1 MDEKVAQLLGDLL
14 HLDRVTVA
22 RLRMLPD
29 QLAVA
34 GVGLGVGGCPG
45 ARRPVSVLLTYNE
58 AGQIAMLRL
67 LSPDESAPW

>member
-1 MDEKVAQLLGDLL
+1 VSGVAC
-14 HLDRVTVA
+14 R
-22 RLRMLPD
+22 
-29 QLAVA
+29 AVPG
-34 GVGLGVGGCPG
+34 GVGALVSIDG